1 MIPSKGYAAKDA
13 QTIPEPWNFERK
25 EVGEDDIL
33 IDIAFCGVC
42 HTDIHLTRN
51 EWGPGI
57 FPMVPGHE
65 IVGHVA
71 KIGKNVSKFKIG
83 DRAAV
88 GVMIDSCGHCKECEN
103 GQEQFCQISPVQT
116 FNSKDHEGDPVYGG
130 YSNNL
135 VVKAEFAHHVAEN
148 LDLAA
153 VAPVLCAGITTYS
166 PLKKW
171 KVGKGH
177 KLAVVGLGGLG
188 HMAVKFGVAF
198 GAEVTVLSTS
208 PSKEKDAK
216 DLGAHKFVV
225 TKDEKQ
231 FAEVKGTFDFIL
243 DTVAADH
250 DISPYIESLTVNGVF
265 ISVGM
270 PVKPLEISS
279 FLLSGGN
286 RTITGS
292 GAGGLPETQEML
304 DFCADHD
311 IVADIELIDI
321 KDIENAY
328 KRILK
333 NDVHYRFVIDMAT
346 L

>member
-1 MIPSKGYAAKDA
+1 MIASKGYASMEA
-13 QTIPEPWNFERK
+13 QTTPAPWTFERK
-25 EVGEDDIL
+25 EVGDDDVL
-33 IDIAFCGVC
+33 INIAFCGVC

-65 IVGHVA
+65 IVGHIA
-71 KIGKNVSKFKIG
+71 ATGKNVTKFKKG

-88 GVMIDSCGHCKECEN
+88 GVMIDSCGHCKECDN
-103 GQEQFCQISPVQT
+103 GQEQFCQVSPVQT
-116 FNSKDHEGDPVYGG
+116 YNSKDHDGDPVYGG

-135 VVKAEFAHHVAEN
+135 VVKADFAHHVAAN

-171 KVGKGH
+171 NVGKGH

-225 TKDEKQ
+225 TKDEEQ
-231 FAEVKGTFDFIL
+231 FKNVKGSFDFIL

-250 DISPYIESLTVNGVF
+250 DITPYIQSLAANGVF

-270 PVKPLEISS
+270 PVKPLKVSS

-304 DFCADHD
+304 DFCAKHN
-311 IVADIELIDI
+311 IVADIELINV
-321 KDIENAY
+321 KDIATAY
-328 KRILK
+328 ERILK